1 MKNIL
6 KKIGVTIILGIS
18 LFSLIG
24 CGSSSKKTLNTDVA
38 LSDDETSTI
47 KLDKTNPLIMDYNN
61 DIYSETSNM
70 IAHNKLKAE
79 ETYLKKTIKITGE
92 VCEITTKNNKI
103 IVVVTSPN
111 KLGAVY
117 LEFDNSYKDKLLN
130 LNLYDKVNKKDGD
143 IITIYGYCSKFDNIC
158 LVLSNCEFE

>member
-24 CGSSSKKTLNTDVA
+24 CGSSSEKTLTTDVS

-47 KLDKTNPLIMDYNN
+47 KLNKNNPVIVNYED
-61 DIYSETSNM
+61 DSYSELSNM
-70 IAHNKLKAE
+70 VAHNELKAE
-79 ETYLKKTIKITGE
+79 ETYLNKTIKITGE

-117 LEFDNSYKDKLLN
+117 LEFDNSYKDKILN

-143 IITIYGYCSKFDNIC
+143 IITVYGYCSKFDNIC